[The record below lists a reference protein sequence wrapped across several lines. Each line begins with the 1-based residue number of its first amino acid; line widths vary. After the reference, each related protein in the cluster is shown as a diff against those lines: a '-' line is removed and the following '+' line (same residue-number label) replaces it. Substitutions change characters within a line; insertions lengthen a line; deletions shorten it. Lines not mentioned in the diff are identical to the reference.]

1 MILGGPS
8 LNEIQEFRNDLF
20 HKQVDAN
27 NKLDKIFLENK
38 EIPSAEEL
46 FNDIN
51 YEVLSFDYTL
61 DPNKSI
67 IEVKKEI
74 ESLIKSFFINNFK
87 DRKFIGNFS
96 YVLEKNNRQALVHL
110 IMDYF
115 NWACIDL
122 TGLVL
127 GSSFVPNSTE
137 CPTTDN
143 IKVRFCLFRK

>member
-1 MILGGPS
+1 MILDRPS

-51 YEVLSFDYTL
+51 YEILSFDYTL

-67 IEVKKEI
+67 LGVKKEI
-74 ESLIKSFFINNFK
+74 YVLVNNILTGNK
-87 DRKFIGNFS
+87 EKVYLGNFI

>member
-74 ESLIKSFFINNFK
+74 YDLVNNILTGNK
-87 DRKFIGNFS
+87 EKVYLGNFI

>member
-74 ESLIKSFFINNFK
+74 YVLVNNILTGNK
-87 DRKFIGNFS
+87 EKVYLGNFI

-137 CPTTDN
+137 CPITDN